1 MSSRAPVCAWVAVCA
16 LALSSAAGAQERT
29 AEDVVEAIVRDGPRA
44 VAIRAAVE
52 VVRREQDARLAFP
65 NPGVVFSRE
74 GAGFT
79 EFLQVEQPLPAFGL
93 RSALR
98 RAGVTATAAAEAERD
113 TRLWDLRVEA
123 TRMVTEWLR
132 AEARMEATA
141 AETRVVEQLVEV
153 LRTREREGEGSR
165 FDRLRGEQEVA
176 ELRQVAVTLAVA
188 VAEVRGLVAA
198 MLPPSVTV
206 TKVTGAR
213 AGPGAAPDVEAL
225 VTRARGARS
234 DLLALQRGVERAAL
248 EADVARRERGFIPTL
263 SGGLKRAD
271 NEGARERGGVLGLNV
286 TLPLFDPGRRESAR
300 WTAEGARLTAERTA
314 LEQQVRA
321 EVMRA
326 AEMLTL
332 RQQAL
337 RNAGADALASE
348 LVTTAEVAYREG
360 DIGIGVLLDAMRSAS
375 RARMRDL
382 DRMSD
387 VHLAQVALER
397 AVGERMR
404 P

>member
-1 MSSRAPVCAWVAVCA
+1 M
-16 LALSSAAGAQERT
+16 
-29 AEDVVEAIVRDGPRA
+29 
-44 VAIRAAVE
+44 
-52 VVRREQDARLAFP
+52 
-65 NPGVVFSRE
+65 
-74 GAGFT
+74 
-79 EFLQVEQPLPAFGL
+79 
-93 RSALR
+93 
-98 RAGVTATAAAEAERD
+98 
-113 TRLWDLRVEA
+113 
-123 TRMVTEWLR
+123 
-132 AEARMEATA
+132 
-141 AETRVVEQLVEV
+141 
-153 LRTREREGEGSR
+153 
-165 FDRLRGEQEVA
+165 
-176 ELRQVAVTLAVA
+176 RQVAVTLAVA

>member
-1 MSSRAPVCAWVAVCA
+1 M
-16 LALSSAAGAQERT
+16 
-29 AEDVVEAIVRDGPRA
+29 
-44 VAIRAAVE
+44 
-52 VVRREQDARLAFP
+52 
-65 NPGVVFSRE
+65 
-74 GAGFT
+74 
-79 EFLQVEQPLPAFGL
+79 
-93 RSALR
+93 
-98 RAGVTATAAAEAERD
+98 
-113 TRLWDLRVEA
+113 
-123 TRMVTEWLR
+123 
-132 AEARMEATA
+132 
-141 AETRVVEQLVEV
+141 
-153 LRTREREGEGSR
+153 
-165 FDRLRGEQEVA
+165 
-176 ELRQVAVTLAVA
+176 
-188 VAEVRGLVAA
+188 
-198 MLPPSVTV
+198 
-206 TKVTGAR
+206 
-213 AGPGAAPDVEAL
+213 
-225 VTRARGARS
+225 
-234 DLLALQRGVERAAL
+234 
-248 EADVARRERGFIPTL
+248 
-263 SGGLKRAD
+263 
-271 NEGARERGGVLGLNV
+271 LGLNV